1 MAISILLNGASGKM
15 GSTAA
20 AAIEAHANLHLLAAC
35 DHNDDFVGMLAELQP
50 DVVLDFTTPDAVFG
64 NAKTIIAHN
73 ARPVIGTSGLM
84 PEQIKALQQ
93 SCAAKNLGGII
104 APNFCI
110 GAILMMRF
118 AQQAAKYY
126 PQAEI
131 IEYHHDRK
139 KDAPSGTSIKT
150 AQMLSEVRA
159 NQLNAGV
166 ETIAGARG
174 ANLNDVPIHSVRLQ
188 GMLAHQEVLFGGEG
202 ELLTIRHDS
211 FTREA
216 YMPGVCFA
224 LEHVMQLN
232 ELVYGLENLV

>member
-1 MAISILLNGASGKM
+1 MISVLLNGASGKM

-20 AAIEAHANLHLLAAC
+20 AAIEAHPKLSLIAAC
-35 DHNDDFVGMLAELQP
+35 DHNDNFAGMLAELKP
-50 DVVLDFTTPDAVFG
+50 DVALDFTTPDAVLK
-64 NAKTIIAHN
+64 NTQTIIEN
-73 ARPVIGTSGLM
+73 NVRPVIGTSGLM
-84 PEQIKALQQ
+84 LEQVQALQTQ
-93 SCAAKNLGGII
+93 CAAKKLGGII

-118 AQQAAKYY
+118 AEQAAKYY

-150 AQMLSEVRA
+150 AQMLSNVRP
-159 NQLNAGV
+159 NQYNHCE

-188 GMLAHQEVLFGGEG
+188 GMLAHQEVLFGSEG

-224 LEHVMQLN
+224 IEKVMQLN
-232 ELVYGLENLV
+232 ELIYGLETLL

>member
-1 MAISILLNGASGKM
+1 MTISILLNGASGKM

-35 DHNDDFVGMLAELQP
+35 DHNDDFAGMLAELQP
-50 DVVLDFTTPDAVFG
+50 DVALDFTTPDAVLK
-64 NAKTIIAHN
+64 NTQLMIEHN
-73 ARPVIGTSGLM
+73 VRPVIGTSGLM
-84 PEQIKALQQ
+84 PAEIKALQQ
-93 SCAAKNLGGII
+93 QCAAKNLGGII

-118 AQQAAKYY
+118 AEQAAKYY

-139 KDAPSGTSIKT
+139 KDAPSGTAVKT
-150 AQMLSEVRA
+150 AELLTSVRP
-159 NQLNAGV
+159 NQFNSGT

-174 ANLNDVPIHSVRLQ
+174 ANLNNVPIHSVRLQ
-188 GMLAHQEVLFGGEG
+188 GLLAHQEVLFGGEG

-224 LEHVMQLN
+224 LEQVMQLN
-232 ELVYGLENLV
+232 ELVYGLENLL

>member
-1 MAISILLNGASGKM
+1 MMISILLNGASGKM
-15 GSTAA
+15 GRTAA
-20 AAIEAHANLHLLAAC
+20 FAIEAHTNLNLVASC
-35 DHNDDFVGMLAELQP
+35 GHNDDLAGMLAECKP
-50 DVVLDFTTPDAVFG
+50 DVALDFTTPEAVFN
-64 NAKTIIAHN
+64 NAKIIIEHDV
-73 ARPVIGTSGLM
+73 RPVIGTSGLM

-93 SCAAKNLGGII
+93 ASAAKNLGGII

-118 AQQAAKYY
+118 AEQAAKYY

-131 IEYHHDRK
+131 IEYHHERK
-139 KDAPSGTSIKT
+139 KDAPSGTSMKT
-150 AQMLSEVRA
+150 AELLAAVRA
-159 NQLNAGV
+159 NQLNSGT
-166 ETIAGARG
+166 ETIVGARG

-224 LEHVMQLN
+224 LEQAMQLN
-232 ELVYGLENLV
+232 ELVYGLENLL